1 VSQSERIGRRR
12 EETDLELC
20 VCVFVSVWTEGGK
33 RGGQAKKG
41 KEKERDCDN
50 IKSTRR
56 LYFSL
61 KILLLS
67 IISDI
72 FEE

>member
-1 VSQSERIGRRR
+1 
-12 EETDLELC
+12 
-20 VCVFVSVWTEGGK
+20 VWTEGGK

>member
-1 VSQSERIGRRR
+1 VCGRR
-12 EETDLELC
+12 
-20 VCVFVSVWTEGGK
+20 EGKGED
-33 RGGQAKKG
+33 RLKG

-50 IKSTRR
+50 IKSTR
-56 LYFSL
+56 LYFSQ

-72 FEE
+72 FEELK